1 MMSSDRAYDQPG
13 TSGSHERPHTG
24 TGRMSQGGSQPS
36 QQMRCTECIR
46 VDPSTFEALGYD
58 MAALKDR
65 PLPGPETMA
74 LHGDGADVAAWLED
88 GSSGHASTSSSRSQK
103 QRWRCDILTLQR
115 AASLLRAGQLVA
127 MPTET
132 VYGLAANALD
142 EGAVRR
148 IFAAKGRPADNPL
161 IIHVREGG

>member
-1 MMSSDRAYDQPG
+1 MSSERAYDQPG
-13 TSGSHERPHTG
+13 TSNLHERPPS
-24 TGRMSQGGSQPS
+24 RSQGGSKPS
-36 QQMRCTECIR
+36 QQMHRTECIR
-46 VDPSTFEALGYD
+46 VDPSTFEALGYN
-58 MAALKDR
+58 MAALNDR
-65 PLPGPETMA
+65 PLHGPETTKP
-74 LHGDGADVAAWLED
+74 HGDGADVTARLED
-88 GSSGHASTSSSRSQK
+88 GSSSHASTSSSRSQE
-103 QRWRCDILTLQR
+103 QRWQFDILTLQR